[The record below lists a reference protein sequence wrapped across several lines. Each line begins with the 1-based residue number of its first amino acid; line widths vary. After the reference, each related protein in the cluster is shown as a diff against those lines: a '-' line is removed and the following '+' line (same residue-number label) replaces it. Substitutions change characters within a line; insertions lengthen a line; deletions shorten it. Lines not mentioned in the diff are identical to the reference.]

1 MTLDHIETLYAY
13 DRWANARMLEV
24 MRELPPDQLTRP
36 LVSSFPSIL
45 ATFGHLVGAEWVWLQ
60 RWRGISPSNFPEWV
74 TSPQLEDLAVTLAQ
88 VEAGREQFLA
98 DLAEGDLDATLDYHL
113 LSGKAQSNRLVD
125 LLLHVVNH
133 STYHRG
139 QLTTLLRQVGATPP
153 ATDYVMYRRENP

>member
-1 MTLDHIETLYAY
+1 MTLDHIRTLYAY
-13 DRWANARMLEV
+13 DHWANARMLAA

-45 ATFGHLVGAEWVWLQ
+45 ATFAHLVGAEWVWLQ
-60 RWRGISPSNFPEWV
+60 RWRGISPANFPVWV

-98 DLAEGDLDATLDYHL
+98 DLTDADLDSTLDYHL
-113 LSGKAQSNRLVD
+113 LSGKAQSNRLAD

-139 QLTTLLRQVGATPP
+139 QLTTLLRQVGAPPP
-153 ATDYVMYRRENP
+153 ATDYVVFRRENS